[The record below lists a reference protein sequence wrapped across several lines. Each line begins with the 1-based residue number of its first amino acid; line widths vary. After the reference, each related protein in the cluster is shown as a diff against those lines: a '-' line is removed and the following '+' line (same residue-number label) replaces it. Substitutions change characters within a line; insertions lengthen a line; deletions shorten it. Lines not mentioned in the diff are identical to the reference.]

1 MENKHVIGLQKKEEG
16 ILMGKYSKKVM
27 SQRKVL
33 TTVSIVL
40 SVILVLLIILL
51 VGLNREQTPEVS
63 VPDTTEATVETPT
76 EEATEEITQEVSKTK
91 ELVVESVTEQ
101 EETVIVDTT
110 YVTVKYPYAF
120 SDLMSVEAETF
131 EDHAA
136 LEFGAVIAET
146 TYKAY
151 TLYFD
156 GEEGM
161 PVGTLQLDG
170 ETYVV
175 TAQFHEVSGVGKD
188 DMTTFYAAQETFN
201 DVVNSLSENE
211 GFTAAD

>member
-1 MENKHVIGLQKKEEG
+1 
-16 ILMGKYSKKVM
+16 MGKYSKKA
-27 SQRKVL
+27 SLQWKGL
-33 TTVSIVL
+33 TTVCIVL
-40 SVILVLLIILL
+40 GVVLALLIVLLVCLDHDKA
-51 VGLNREQTPEVS
+51 PEMS
-63 VPDTTEATVETPT
+63 MPENTEAAATTPT
-76 EEATEEITQEVSKTK
+76 EEATEEITEAVPEGKA
-91 ELVVESVTEQ
+91 LLVESV
-101 EETVIVDTT
+101 EEEEDTVIVVTT

-120 SDLMSVEAETF
+120 SDLMSVEAQTF

-136 LEFGAVIAET
+136 LEFGANIGQT

-151 TLYFD
+151 TLYFN
-156 GEEGM
+156 GSEEGM

-175 TAQFHEVSGVGKD
+175 TAQFHDVTGLGKD

-201 DVVNSLSENE
+201 DVVNSLAENE